1 MSEPVVAAIKKAE
14 AAYPGGPISE
24 HEALTARHAGLVAQW
39 LVALGTDSLAP
50 RHTPPPAYDAGA
62 LLKGFRVV
70 SAAAVRAARGSLR
83 FEDGAG
89 VVVLPGPMVLIA
101 RDYPLFDPAG
111 LASAAKNL
119 GEHPLNPLVAWRW
132 SLTDLFLRANA
143 ANTAVP
149 LPVEDYSGVVVPIPY
164 AHGFAIGSAALYTL
178 PYHYGQP
185 EVNVGFDAVALK
197 VLGANLSAASGL
209 SYAADVRSMRPY
221 AGFLPD
227 LRALLAANRIEPGE
241 WQSLYQTSAVLD
253 AALALIRRSKRRF
266 GQDPDPSHLGRNVEH
281 TAYGYGI
288 MKAVSQGDA
297 TALRRT
303 LADFILPS
311 VAPIPT
317 LNPG

>member
-1 MSEPVVAAIKKAE
+1 VNEPVVAAIKQAE

-24 HEALTARHAGLVAQW
+24 HAALAARHAGLVAQW
-39 LVALGTDSLAP
+39 VVALGTGALAP
-50 RHTPPPAYDAGA
+50 RHTPPPTYDAGA

-70 SAAAVRAARGSLR
+70 TTAAVRAARGPLR

-89 VVVLPGPMVLIA
+89 VIVLPGPMVLIG

-111 LASAAKNL
+111 LAAAAKPL
-119 GEHPLNPLVAWRW
+119 SDHPLNPLVAWRW
-132 SLTDLFLRANA
+132 SLTDLFLRAGAANA
-143 ANTAVP
+143 AFP
-149 LPVEDYSGVVVPIPY
+149 LPVQDYSGAVVPIPY

-197 VLGANLSAASGL
+197 LLGANLSAASGL

-227 LRALLAANRIEPGE
+227 LGALLAANRIGPGE

-266 GQDPDPSHLGRNVEH
+266 GPDPDPSHLGQNIAR

-288 MKAVSQGDA
+288 MKAVSLGDA
-297 TALRRT
+297 NALRRT
-303 LADFILPS
+303 LADFALPR
-311 VAPIPT
+311 VAPVPT
-317 LNPG
+317 LDPG